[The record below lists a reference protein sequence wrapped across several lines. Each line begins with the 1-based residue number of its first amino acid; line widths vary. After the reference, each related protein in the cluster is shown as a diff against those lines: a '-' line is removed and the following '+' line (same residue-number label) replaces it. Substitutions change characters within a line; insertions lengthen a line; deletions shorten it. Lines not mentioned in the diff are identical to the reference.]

1 MEPRPGLLCRGAA
14 FRARP
19 GRPGSTPAQVRTRVV
34 VRRAAGGG
42 ARRAA
47 VLARSLWSFAL
58 AFGSPTAERKGKEFQ
73 NTMASMNAMYLDTL
87 VVTEGI

>member
-1 MEPRPGLLCRGAA
+1 MEPRPGLLSRAGPGCLSRAGPGCGPA

-47 VLARSLWSFAL
+47 VLARSLWS
-58 AFGSPTAERKGKEFQ
+58 SEH
-73 NTMASMNAMYLDTL
+73 SMNAKYLDTL

>member
-1 MEPRPGLLCRGAA
+1 MRPGVSGP
-14 FRARP
+14 ARTP
-19 GRPGSTPAQVRTRVV
+19 RLDAGPAQVRTRVV

-47 VLARSLWSFAL
+47 VLARSLWS
-58 AFGSPTAERKGKEFQ
+58 SEH
-73 NTMASMNAMYLDTL
+73 SMNAMYLDTL